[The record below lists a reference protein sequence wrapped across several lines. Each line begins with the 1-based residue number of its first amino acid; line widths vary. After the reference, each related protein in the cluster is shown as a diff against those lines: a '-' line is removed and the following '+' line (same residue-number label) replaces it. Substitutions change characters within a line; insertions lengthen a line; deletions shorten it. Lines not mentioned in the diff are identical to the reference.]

1 MCLSISHLYVCFI
14 LCLAHSSAA
23 PAQEVLPLKSPAR
36 GVLKGKITLVGNR
49 PNTAAMDKELH
60 AKVRGHRVAEHF
72 FAGAKE
78 ETSQQEWRI
87 DDEGGVGNVFVWLQ
101 PPKGIVAP
109 LIGGLF
115 VYKARVFTLDDSDLK
130 PGGTWNSEVVL
141 DAPHCTFVPH
151 VFILFPQYRDAETG
165 KLKPTGQ
172 TFTAKNS
179 AKVPQSVDVRGVRN
193 RGMNYLL
200 SPGRE
205 IKIVPEDMLLSFR
218 DNIHVWKSAYARA
231 FNHPFAA
238 VSKSDGTYEI
248 KNVPAG
254 VELHVIAW
262 HEKAGFLNSENGQKV
277 TLKEGQN
284 TVDFKLRIP
293 E

>member
-1 MCLSISHLYVCFI
+1 M
-14 LCLAHSSAA
+14 
-23 PAQEVLPLKSPAR
+23 P
-36 GVLKGKITLVGNR
+36 
-49 PNTAAMDKELH
+49 H
-60 AKVRGHRVAEHF
+60 A
-72 FAGAKE
+72 
-78 ETSQQEWRI
+78 
-87 DDEGGVGNVFVWLQ
+87 
-101 PPKGIVAP
+101 
-109 LIGGLF
+109 
-115 VYKARVFTLDDSDLK
+115 
-130 PGGTWNSEVVL
+130 
-141 DAPHCTFVPH
+141 
-151 VFILFPQYRDAETG
+151 FILFPQYRDAETG

-179 AKVPQSVDVRGVRN
+179 AKGPQSVDFRDVRN
-193 RGMNYLL
+193 RGWNHLL
-200 SPGRE
+200 IPGKE
-205 IKIVPEDMLLSFR
+205 IKIVPEDALLSFR
-218 DNIHVWKSAYARA
+218 DNIHVWKSAYARV

-262 HEKAGFLNSENGQKV
+262 HEEAGFLNSENGQIV